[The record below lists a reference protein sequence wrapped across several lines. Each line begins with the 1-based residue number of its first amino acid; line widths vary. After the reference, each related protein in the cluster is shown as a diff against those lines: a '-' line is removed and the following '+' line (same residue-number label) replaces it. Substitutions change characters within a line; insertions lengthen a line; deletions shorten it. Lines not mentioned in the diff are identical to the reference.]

1 MKIVFMGTPDF
12 AVPCLKAL
20 INSEYEVSA
29 VFTQPDKPKGRGYAL
44 CPPPVKECAL
54 ENSIEVYQP
63 KSLKTGEAFEKIR
76 EINPDV
82 IVVVAYGKILPDNIL
97 EFPKYG
103 CVNIHASLL
112 PKYRGAAPIHWAVMN
127 GETESGV
134 TAMQMDSGLDTGD
147 ILLSSAVPV
156 GENETTGELHDKLA
170 DMGAEL
176 IIKTLDG
183 LENNAVTP
191 QKQGETTTAYASM
204 LDREICKI
212 DWNQSA
218 LSVHNKIR
226 GLSPFPAAVTTLNG
240 KKVKLYQ
247 SALSDK
253 SGSPGEIVSLSPL
266 TVACKNGAV
275 EILQLQLEGKKR
287 MNSRDFLLGHKL
299 KLKDTFGN

>member
-1 MKIVFMGTPDF
+1 MGTPDF

>member
-191 QKQGETTTAYASM
+191 KKQGETTTAYASM
-204 LDREICKI
+204 LDRKICKI

-240 KKVKLYQ
+240 KKVKLYL

>member
-147 ILLSSAVPV
+147 ILLSSAVPI

-191 QKQGETTTAYASM
+191 KKQGETTTAYASM

>member
-1 MKIVFMGTPDF
+1 MGTPDF

-147 ILLSSAVPV
+147 ILLSSAVPI

-191 QKQGETTTAYASM
+191 KKQGETTTAYASM